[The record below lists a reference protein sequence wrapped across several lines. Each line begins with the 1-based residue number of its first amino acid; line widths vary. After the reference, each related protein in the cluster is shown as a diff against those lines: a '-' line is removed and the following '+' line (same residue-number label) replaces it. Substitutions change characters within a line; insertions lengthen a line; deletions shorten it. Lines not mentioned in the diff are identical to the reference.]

1 MFPRQDST
9 VSNSLLLRC
18 LVDTLRAAWLE
29 IIFVELIGIRQNA
42 GYHILLHCLLVQQR
56 GHPILQLS
64 QSAVHIGFD
73 GGREKESCV
82 VGAEA
87 VQIEVDC
94 SFDEGGET
102 AASILPVPP
111 L

>member
-1 MFPRQDST
+1 MIDVRQDAS
-9 VSNSLLLRC
+9 
-18 LVDTLRAAWLE
+18 
-29 IIFVELIGIRQNA
+29 
-42 GYHILLHCLLVQQR
+42 YHVLLHCLLVQQR

-64 QSAVHIGFD
+64 QRAVHIGFD
-73 GGREKESCV
+73 GGREKESGV
-82 VGAEA
+82 VGAEV
-87 VQIEVDC
+87 VQIEVDG

>member
-1 MFPRQDST
+1 MMVHKQD
-9 VSNSLLLRC
+9 
-18 LVDTLRAAWLE
+18 
-29 IIFVELIGIRQNA
+29 
-42 GYHILLHCLLVQQR
+42 H
-56 GHPILQLS
+56 
-64 QSAVHIGFD
+64 HIGFD

-87 VQIEVDC
+87 VQIEVDG